1 MTIRH
6 VTKYN
11 FSMRSTIAIL
21 KSVADET
28 RVRILLALSR
38 QELCV
43 CQITSVLE
51 LAPSTVS
58 KHLSILY
65 GAEVVNMRKR
75 GKWVFY
81 SLAGA
86 DAPKSVRQLLDWVI
100 ASATDS
106 EAARRD
112 LKRLEKI
119 TSIPPED
126 LCKD

>member
-1 MTIRH
+1 MIFH
-6 VTKYN
+6 
-11 FSMRSTIAIL
+11 MRTTIAIL

-38 QELCV
+38 HELCV

-65 GAEVVNMRKR
+65 GAELVNMRKR

-81 SLAGA
+81 SLVGA
-86 DAPKSVRQLLDWVI
+86 DGPKSVRQLLDWVI
-100 ASATDS
+100 ASATESDV
-106 EAARRD
+106 ARRD
-112 LKRLEKI
+112 LKKLEKI
-119 TSIPPED
+119 TSVPPED

>member
-1 MTIRH
+1 
-6 VTKYN
+6 
-11 FSMRSTIAIL
+11 MRSTISIL
-21 KSVADET
+21 KAVADET

-65 GAEVVNMRKR
+65 GAGLVNMRKR

-86 DAPKSVRQLLDWVI
+86 DAPADTPAYAPKIVRQLPNLVI
-100 ASATDS
+100 ASAMDS
-106 EAARRD
+106 EVARRD
-112 LKRLEKI
+112 LKKLEKI
-119 TSIPPED
+119 TSVPPED